1 MPRSRKPSQSD
12 GSKPKVHV
20 TYTGGQY
27 VNPDEL
33 LRTPRVKD
41 AIDTM
46 AQIAQRE
53 QKRSTDET
61 SDG

>member
-27 VNPDEL
+27 VNPEEL

-41 AIDTM
+41 AINTM
-46 AQIAQRE
+46 VQIAKRE
-53 QKRSTDET
+53 QQRSTDDT
-61 SDG
+61 PDG

>member
-1 MPRSRKPSQSD
+1 MPRSRKPQSD

-27 VNPDEL
+27 VNPEEL

-41 AIDTM
+41 AINTM
-46 AQIAQRE
+46 AQIAERE
-53 QKRSTDET
+53 QRGRTDDT
-61 SDG
+61 PDG